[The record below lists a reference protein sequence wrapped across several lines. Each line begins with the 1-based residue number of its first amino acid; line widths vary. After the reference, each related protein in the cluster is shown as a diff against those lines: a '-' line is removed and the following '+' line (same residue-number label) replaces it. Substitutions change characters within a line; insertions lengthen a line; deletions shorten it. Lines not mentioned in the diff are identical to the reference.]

1 MSEWIKKIFFLSFIL
16 PSPSLRSFHPSF
28 LSPFLSLSPHRN
40 RHTETLEYYSGLK
53 MKKILP
59 FAITWMNVEG
69 ITLSEISQKEKD
81 KSIYMWTVFFFFKK
95 AVPIDP
101 E

>member
-1 MSEWIKKIFFLSFIL
+1 MDKENILSFFF
-16 PSPSLRSFHPSF
+16 SFPLLSF
-28 LSPFLSLSPHRN
+28 LSSLLSFSLSLSLH

-81 KSIYMWTVFFFFKK
+81 KSIYMWTVFLKKK
-95 AVPIDP
+95 AVPIDT

>member
-1 MSEWIKKIFFLSFIL
+1 MNEWIKRIFFLSFF
-16 PSPSLRSFHPSF
+16 PSPSFLSFHPSF
-28 LSPFLSLSPHRN
+28 LSPFSLSLH

-69 ITLSEISQKEKD
+69 IILSEISQKEKD
-81 KSIYMWTVFFFFKK
+81 KYIYMWTVFFFVVCLFVFKK
-95 AVPIDP
+95 PYQ
-101 E
+101 